1 MTIFIETMDVH
12 YLKPNLTI
20 EMVLVYPAQAMRPQ
34 YRCIRNDG
42 GVYFKVFE
50 CFDDALSE
58 EHEQAQFQCEQDLD
72 KYLRNLINI
81 S

>member
-1 MTIFIETMDVH
+1 METVDVH

-20 EMVLVYPAQAMRPQ
+20 EMVLVYSEQTTRPQ

-50 CFDDALSE
+50 GFDDALNE
-58 EHEQAQFQCEQDLD
+58 EREQAQFQNEQDLD
-72 KYLRNLINI
+72 NYLRKIVNI
-81 S
+81 